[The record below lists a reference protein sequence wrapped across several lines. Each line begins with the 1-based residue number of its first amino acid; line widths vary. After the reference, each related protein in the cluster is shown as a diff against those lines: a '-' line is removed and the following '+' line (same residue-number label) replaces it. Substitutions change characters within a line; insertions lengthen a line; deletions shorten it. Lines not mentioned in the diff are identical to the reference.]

1 VADSRMPAYPWLP
14 FQTVITWGAMAIL
27 IVSLTTGCSFVR
39 LTITSTIVEADVA
52 FIVPGQTTLQDVV
65 ERLGVPDEMLQGP
78 EGATAFYHFRDVTY
92 SRVNFG
98 HLLKPWTPIQPDLV
112 LSTTALGTDVFEVS
126 FDEQGIIRHHAFAHH
141 VSRRS
146 RVPWPF

>member
-1 VADSRMPAYPWLP
+1 MADSRMPAYPWLP

-39 LTITSTIVEADVA
+39 LTINSTIVEADVA
-52 FIVPGQTTLQDVV
+52 FIVPGQTTLHDVV

-98 HLLKPWTPIQPDLV
+98 HLLTNRFGLLLPNGQFGFVFRKRGFVRQRHCIIQLRVGRSSDLPWVTNPK
-112 LSTTALGTDVFEVS
+112 
-126 FDEQGIIRHHAFAHH
+126 
-141 VSRRS
+141 
-146 RVPWPF
+146 